1 MKRTDAF
8 GLDSLFTLWAH
19 SESCNLW
26 LANSA
31 LFSITLSH
39 EMGTYIDPVAT
50 YLHFNQCRRR
60 GQLGERSFLQFFADN
75 QPVSRFD
82 SSHRTPGKDPKQKH
96 GCPVLGPFER
106 RCPNCL
112 RRLACVDLTPA
123 VTWRDPVHIGS
134 LLPRTDAS
142 SRAARG
148 ANPGVGPFQCNC
160 STESNRGMS
169 VRRVANSRNKKARS
183 RS

>member
-75 QPVSRFD
+75 QPQSARQQVRFFPPY
-82 SSHRTPGKDPKQKH
+82 TGKRSQAKAWMPSTRSPQTETSKLPAK
-96 GCPVLGPFER
+96 FS
-106 RCPNCL
+106 L
-112 RRLACVDLTPA
+112 R
-123 VTWRDPVHIGS
+123 GS
-134 LLPRTDAS
+134 NPEPQ
-142 SRAARG
+142 
-148 ANPGVGPFQCNC
+148 PGVIPLRSAACFRAP
-160 STESNRGMS
+160 T
-169 VRRVANSRNKKARS
+169 RRVAPRGERS
-183 RS
+183 LGWAPSNATAPQNRTKGCRCAG

>member
-8 GLDSLFTLWAH
+8 GLNSPFTLWGPVRICGLRAAPF
-19 SESCNLW
+19 SRSD
-26 LANSA
+26 SA
-31 LFSITLSH
+31 TQWEPILIRLPTCF
-39 EMGTYIDPVAT
+39 
-50 YLHFNQCRRR
+50 HFNECRRR
-60 GQLGERSFLQFFADN
+60 RQLGSVHFASFAENRPQSARH
-75 QPVSRFD
+75 RFD
-82 SSHRTPGKDPKQKH
+82 SSHRTPGKDPKPH
-96 GCPVLGPFER
+96 
-106 RCPNCL
+106 CL
-112 RRLACVDLTPA
+112 RRLAWVDRIRA
-123 VTWRDPVHIGS
+123 ETWRDPAHIGS

-169 VRRVANSRNKKARS
+169 VRSVANSRNKKARS